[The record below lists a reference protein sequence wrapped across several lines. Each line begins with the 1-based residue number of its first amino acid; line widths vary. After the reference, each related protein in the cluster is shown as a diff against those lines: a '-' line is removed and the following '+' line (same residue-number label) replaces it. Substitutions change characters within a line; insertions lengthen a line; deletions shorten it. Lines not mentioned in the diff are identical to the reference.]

1 MTNKL
6 KTFFLMFLLTM
17 LFIWLGGLLGGST
30 GAVIALV
37 LAGAMNFYAYWVSD
51 KMVLKRYRA
60 QEVRAEDNH
69 RLYRIV
75 SNLVAKTDL
84 PMPKVYII
92 PEKSPN
98 AFATGRN
105 PKHAAVA
112 ASAGILEMLTDD
124 ELAGVMAHELT
135 HIQKRDMLTGTITAT
150 FAGAISMFSY
160 MAPRNAGSSGGRSNP
175 LVTLIIMILAPL
187 LALII
192 RSMVSR
198 VREYSADKGGA
209 DISGKPQAL
218 ASALAKISNNVKKY
232 PMQRGSE
239 ADENLFIINPFFGG
253 IQRIMSTH
261 PPTEERIRRLEEMAI
276 TRRDF

>member
-1 MTNKL
+1 MANKF
-6 KTFFLMFLLTM
+6 KTFLLMFLLTL
-17 LFIWLGGLLGGST
+17 LFIWLGGLLGGPQ
-30 GAVIALV
+30 GALIALV
-37 LAGAMNFYAYWVSD
+37 LAGGINFYAYWVSD

-60 QEVRAEDNH
+60 QEVKPEDDH

-75 SNLVAKTDL
+75 SSLVAKTDL

-92 PEKSPN
+92 PDKSPN

-112 ASAGILEMLTDD
+112 ASLGILELLSDD

-135 HIQKRDMLTGTITAT
+135 HIEKRDMLIGTITAT

-160 MAPRNAGSSGGRSNP
+160 IAPRGVGRSQSRSNP
-175 LVTLIIMILAPL
+175 LLTLIVLILAPL
-187 LALII
+187 LALLI

-198 VREYSADKGGA
+198 VREYSADKGGVE
-209 DISGKPQAL
+209 ISGKPLAL
-218 ASALAKISNNVKKY
+218 ASALAKISGNVKKY
-232 PMQRGSE
+232 PLQRGSE
-239 ADENLFIINPFFGG
+239 ADENLFIINPFFDG

-261 PPTEERIRRLEEMAI
+261 PPTEERIRRLEEMS
-276 TRRDF
+276 TTGG